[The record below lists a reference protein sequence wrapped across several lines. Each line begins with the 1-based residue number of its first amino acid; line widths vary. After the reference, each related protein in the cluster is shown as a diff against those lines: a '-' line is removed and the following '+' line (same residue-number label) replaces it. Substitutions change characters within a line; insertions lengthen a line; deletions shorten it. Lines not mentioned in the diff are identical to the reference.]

1 MIFHEVKD
9 MKKIIRF
16 CLPLIILLL
25 LPPLVTKAEG
35 EKFKNDR
42 CVVPFDLIVSCDG
55 EEKYLRSSYGI
66 LVGISDDG
74 GAPNIIANVK
84 DVFATG
90 EEIQI
95 FCDEKAIEEDKR
107 DKVEAV
113 IKVTVEKDVQIGATI
128 NNVSDSM
135 NLAVLNLEKKVYNHN
150 SVLFDLDDDNIKPAQ
165 ELYILD
171 NESNY
176 HIGYAVNESLVN
188 GIKYVQ
194 FDSPLDWE
202 QRGQAV
208 FTENEEFV
216 GMIQDSVDG
225 AHKNALSS
233 KEIAVV
239 LKTLGIEID
248 VADHT
253 VKPVDKQVLIAATDM
268 ADKLDLSL
276 YTPETAEA
284 MKEQIQVARSI
295 IISEEATQEEVDAAY
310 NNLNSA
316 QDSLVIEEKMDTIT
330 IVLIIV
336 SGVLALGIVIFVIV
350 LIIIKKRRKKKE
362 KEKAELDAKRA
373 PVSNGPYVPNG
384 NKNKK
389 ETTLPGG
396 QSEYLTRVKLSGE
409 LDKNDAPESGGMSE
423 KLTNLSGFAP
433 SSKAVSFNEED
444 TTVLSV
450 IEEDEH
456 NSSKI
461 LAHLVMLNDGKRI
474 DIDKE
479 LYTLGKSE
487 QKADFAID
495 NKSVSRAHL
504 SIIYKDGKFYA
515 KDLSSLNGSYLNNNK
530 LNPQEEV
537 EIKNE
542 DSIKLADAEMKFYVD

>member
-1 MIFHEVKD
+1 
-9 MKKIIRF
+9 MKKRLLF
-16 CLPLIILLL
+16 CLPIIVLLL
-25 LPPLVTKAEG
+25 FTPLPAKAEG
-35 EKFKNDR
+35 EKFDNNR
-42 CVVPFDLIVSCDG
+42 CVVPFDLVLSFDG
-55 EEKYLRSSYGI
+55 QEKYLRSSYGI
-66 LVGISDDG
+66 LVGINGDG
-74 GAPNIIANVK
+74 GASNIITNVK
-84 DVFATG
+84 DVRATG
-90 EEIQI
+90 EEIQN
-95 FCDEKAIEEDKR
+95 FCDEKEIEEDRR
-107 DKVEAV
+107 DKVETV
-113 IKVTVEKDVQIGATI
+113 IRVTVEKDIQIKATI

-135 NLAVLNLEKKVYNHN
+135 NLAVLNLEKEIYNHN
-150 SVLFDLDDDNIKPAQ
+150 SILFDIDDENIKPAQ

-171 NESNY
+171 DESNY

-208 FTENEEFV
+208 FNENEEFI

-233 KEIAVV
+233 KEIAVA
-239 LKTLGIEID
+239 LKTLGIYID

-284 MKEQIQVARSI
+284 MKEQIQAARSI

-450 IEEDEH
+450 IEEEEH

>member
-1 MIFHEVKD
+1 
-9 MKKIIRF
+9 MKKRLLF
-16 CLPLIILLL
+16 CLPIIVLLL
-25 LPPLVTKAEG
+25 FTPLLAKAEG
-35 EKFKNDR
+35 EKFDNNR
-42 CVVPFDLIVSCDG
+42 CVVPFDLVLSFDG
-55 EEKYLRSSYGI
+55 QEKYLRSSYGI
-66 LVGISDDG
+66 LVGINGDG
-74 GAPNIIANVK
+74 GVSNIITNVK
-84 DVFATG
+84 DVRATG
-90 EEIQI
+90 EEIQN
-95 FCDEKAIEEDKR
+95 FCDEKEIEEDRR
-107 DKVEAV
+107 DKVETV
-113 IKVTVEKDVQIGATI
+113 IRVTVEKDIQIKATI

-135 NLAVLNLEKKVYNHN
+135 NLAVLNLEKEIYNHN
-150 SVLFDLDDDNIKPAQ
+150 SILFDIDDENIKPAQ

-171 NESNY
+171 DESNY

-208 FTENEEFV
+208 FNENEEFI

-233 KEIAVV
+233 KEIAVA
-239 LKTLGIEID
+239 LKTLGIYID

-284 MKEQIQVARSI
+284 MKEQIQAARSI

-450 IEEDEH
+450 IEEEEN

>member
-1 MIFHEVKD
+1 MLLFTP
-9 MKKIIRF
+9 
-16 CLPLIILLL
+16 LPA
-25 LPPLVTKAEG
+25 KAEG
-35 EKFKNDR
+35 EKFDNNR
-42 CVVPFDLIVSCDG
+42 CVVPFDLVLSFDG
-55 EEKYLRSSYGI
+55 QEKYLRSSYGI
-66 LVGISDDG
+66 LVGINGDG
-74 GAPNIIANVK
+74 GASNIITNVK
-84 DVFATG
+84 DVRATG
-90 EEIQI
+90 EEIQN
-95 FCDEKAIEEDKR
+95 FCDEKEIEEDRR
-107 DKVEAV
+107 DKVETV
-113 IKVTVEKDVQIGATI
+113 IRVTVEKDIQIKATI

-135 NLAVLNLEKKVYNHN
+135 NLAVLNLEKEIYNHN
-150 SVLFDLDDDNIKPAQ
+150 SILFDIDDENIKPAQ

-171 NESNY
+171 DESNY

-208 FTENEEFV
+208 FNENEEFI

-233 KEIAVV
+233 KEIAVA
-239 LKTLGIEID
+239 LKTLGIYID

-284 MKEQIQVARSI
+284 MKEQIQAARSI

-450 IEEDEH
+450 IEEEEH

-515 KDLSSLNGSYLNNNK
+515 KDLSSLNGSYLNNTK
-530 LNPQEEV
+530 MNPQEEV

-542 DSIKLADAEMKFYVD
+542 EIIKLADVEMKFYVD

>member
-1 MIFHEVKD
+1 

-350 LIIIKKRRKKKE
+350 LIIINKRRNKKE

>member
-1 MIFHEVKD
+1 
-9 MKKIIRF
+9 MKKRLLF
-16 CLPLIILLL
+16 CLPIIVLLL
-25 LPPLVTKAEG
+25 FTPLLAKAEG
-35 EKFKNDR
+35 EKFDNNR
-42 CVVPFDLIVSCDG
+42 CVVPFDLVLSFDG
-55 EEKYLRSSYGI
+55 QEKYLRSSYGI
-66 LVGISDDG
+66 LVGINGDG
-74 GAPNIIANVK
+74 GASNIITNVK
-84 DVFATG
+84 DVRATG
-90 EEIQI
+90 EEIQN
-95 FCDEKAIEEDKR
+95 FCDEKEIEEDRR
-107 DKVEAV
+107 DKVETV
-113 IKVTVEKDVQIGATI
+113 IRVTVEKDIQIKATI

-135 NLAVLNLEKKVYNHN
+135 NLAVLNLEKEIYNHN
-150 SVLFDLDDDNIKPAQ
+150 SILFDIDDENIKPAQ

-171 NESNY
+171 DESNY

-208 FTENEEFV
+208 FNENEEFI

-233 KEIAVV
+233 KEIAVA
-239 LKTLGIEID
+239 LKTLGIYID

-284 MKEQIQVARSI
+284 MKEQIQAARSI

-450 IEEDEH
+450 IEEEEH

>member
-1 MIFHEVKD
+1 

>member
-1 MIFHEVKD
+1 
-9 MKKIIRF
+9 MKKRLLF
-16 CLPLIILLL
+16 CLPIIVLLL
-25 LPPLVTKAEG
+25 FTPLLAKAEG
-35 EKFKNDR
+35 EKFDNNR
-42 CVVPFDLIVSCDG
+42 CVVPFDLVLSFDG
-55 EEKYLRSSYGI
+55 QEKYLRSSYGI
-66 LVGISDDG
+66 LVGINGDG
-74 GAPNIIANVK
+74 GASNIITNVK
-84 DVFATG
+84 DVRATG
-90 EEIQI
+90 EEIQN
-95 FCDEKAIEEDKR
+95 FCDEKEIEEDRR
-107 DKVEAV
+107 DKVETV
-113 IKVTVEKDVQIGATI
+113 IRVTVEKDIQIKATI

-135 NLAVLNLEKKVYNHN
+135 NLAVLNLEKEIYNHN
-150 SVLFDLDDDNIKPAQ
+150 SILFDIDDENIKPAQ

-171 NESNY
+171 DESNY

-208 FTENEEFV
+208 FNENEEFI

-233 KEIAVV
+233 KEIAVA
-239 LKTLGIEID
+239 LKTLGIYID

-253 VKPVDKQVLIAATDM
+253 VKPVDKQVLITATDM

-284 MKEQIQVARSI
+284 MKEQIQAARSI

-450 IEEDEH
+450 IEEEEH

>member
-1 MIFHEVKD
+1 
-9 MKKIIRF
+9 MKKRLLF
-16 CLPLIILLL
+16 CLPIIVLLL
-25 LPPLVTKAEG
+25 FTPLLAKAEG
-35 EKFKNDR
+35 EKFDNNR
-42 CVVPFDLIVSCDG
+42 CVVPFDLVLSFDG
-55 EEKYLRSSYGI
+55 QEKYLRSSYGI
-66 LVGISDDG
+66 LVGINGDG
-74 GAPNIIANVK
+74 GASNIITNVK
-84 DVFATG
+84 DVRATG
-90 EEIQI
+90 EEIQN
-95 FCDEKAIEEDKR
+95 FCDEKEIEEDRR
-107 DKVEAV
+107 DKVETV
-113 IKVTVEKDVQIGATI
+113 IRVTVEKDIQIKATI

-135 NLAVLNLEKKVYNHN
+135 NLAVLNLEKEIYNHN
-150 SVLFDLDDDNIKPAQ
+150 SILFDIDDENIKPAQ

-171 NESNY
+171 DESNY

-208 FTENEEFV
+208 FNENEEFI

-233 KEIAVV
+233 KEIAVA
-239 LKTLGIEID
+239 LKTLGIYID

-284 MKEQIQVARSI
+284 MKEQIQAARSI

-409 LDKNDAPESGGMSE
+409 LDKNDAPESSGMSE

-450 IEEDEH
+450 IEEEEH

>member
-1 MIFHEVKD
+1 VED
-9 MKKIIRF
+9 LKKRLLF
-16 CLPLIILLL
+16 CLPIIVLLL
-25 LPPLVTKAEG
+25 FTPLLAKAEG
-35 EKFKNDR
+35 EKFDNNR
-42 CVVPFDLIVSCDG
+42 CVVPFDLVLSFDG
-55 EEKYLRSSYGI
+55 QEKYLRSSYGI
-66 LVGISDDG
+66 LVGINGDG
-74 GAPNIIANVK
+74 GASNIITNVK
-84 DVFATG
+84 DVRATG
-90 EEIQI
+90 EEIQN
-95 FCDEKAIEEDKR
+95 FCDEKEIEEDRR
-107 DKVEAV
+107 DKVETV
-113 IKVTVEKDVQIGATI
+113 IRVTVEKDIQIKATI

-135 NLAVLNLEKKVYNHN
+135 NLAVLNLEKEIYNHN
-150 SVLFDLDDDNIKPAQ
+150 SILFDIDDENIKPAQ

-171 NESNY
+171 DESNY

-208 FTENEEFV
+208 FNENEEFI

-233 KEIAVV
+233 KEIAVA
-239 LKTLGIEID
+239 LKTLGIYID

-253 VKPVDKQVLIAATDM
+253 IKPVDKQVLIAATDM

-284 MKEQIQVARSI
+284 MKEQIQAARSI

-409 LDKNDAPESGGMSE
+409 LDKNDVPESTGMSE

-450 IEEDEH
+450 IEEEES
-456 NSSKI
+456 NSSRI
-461 LAHLVMLNDGKRI
+461 PAYLVVLNDGRRI

-479 LYTLGKSE
+479 LYTIGKSN

-504 SIIYKDGKFYA
+504 AIISKDGRFYA
-515 KDLSSLNGSYLNNNK
+515 KDLSSLNGSYLNNIK
-530 LNPQEEV
+530 MNPQEEV

-542 DSIKLADAEMKFYVD
+542 DSIRLADVEMKFYVD

>member
-1 MIFHEVKD
+1 
-9 MKKIIRF
+9 MKKRLLF
-16 CLPLIILLL
+16 CLPIIVLLL
-25 LPPLVTKAEG
+25 FTPLLAKAEG
-35 EKFKNDR
+35 EKFDNNR
-42 CVVPFDLIVSCDG
+42 CVVPFDLVLSFDG
-55 EEKYLRSSYGI
+55 QEKYLRSSYGI
-66 LVGISDDG
+66 LVGINGDG
-74 GAPNIIANVK
+74 GVSNIITNVK
-84 DVFATG
+84 DVRATG
-90 EEIQI
+90 EEIQN
-95 FCDEKAIEEDKR
+95 FCDEKEIEEDRR
-107 DKVEAV
+107 DKVETV
-113 IKVTVEKDVQIGATI
+113 IRVTVEKDIQIKATI

-135 NLAVLNLEKKVYNHN
+135 NLAVLNLEKEIYNHN
-150 SVLFDLDDDNIKPAQ
+150 SILFDIDDENIKPAQ

-171 NESNY
+171 DESNY

-208 FTENEEFV
+208 FNENEEFI

-233 KEIAVV
+233 KEIAVA
-239 LKTLGIEID
+239 LKTLGIYID

-284 MKEQIQVARSI
+284 MKEQIQAARSI

-450 IEEDEH
+450 IEEEEH

>member
-1 MIFHEVKD
+1 
-9 MKKIIRF
+9 MKKRLLF
-16 CLPLIILLL
+16 CLPIIVLLL
-25 LPPLVTKAEG
+25 FTPLPAKAEG
-35 EKFKNDR
+35 EKFDNNR
-42 CVVPFDLIVSCDG
+42 CVVPFDLVLSFDG
-55 EEKYLRSSYGI
+55 QEKYLRSSYGI
-66 LVGISDDG
+66 LVGINGDG
-74 GAPNIIANVK
+74 GASNIITNVK
-84 DVFATG
+84 DVRATG
-90 EEIQI
+90 EEIQN
-95 FCDEKAIEEDKR
+95 FCDEKEIEEDRR
-107 DKVEAV
+107 DKVETV
-113 IKVTVEKDVQIGATI
+113 IRVTVEKDIQIKATI

-135 NLAVLNLEKKVYNHN
+135 NLAVLNLEKEIYNHN
-150 SVLFDLDDDNIKPAQ
+150 SILFDIDDENIKPAQ

-171 NESNY
+171 DESNY

-208 FTENEEFV
+208 FNENEEFI

-233 KEIAVV
+233 KEIAVA
-239 LKTLGIEID
+239 LKTLGIYID

-284 MKEQIQVARSI
+284 MKEQIQAARSI

-450 IEEDEH
+450 IEEEEH

-515 KDLSSLNGSYLNNNK
+515 KDLSSLNGSYLNNTK
-530 LNPQEEV
+530 MNPQEEV

-542 DSIKLADAEMKFYVD
+542 DIIKLADVEMKFYVD

>member
-1 MIFHEVKD
+1 
-9 MKKIIRF
+9 MKKRLLF
-16 CLPLIILLL
+16 CLPIIVLLL
-25 LPPLVTKAEG
+25 FTPLPAKAEG
-35 EKFKNDR
+35 EKFDNNR
-42 CVVPFDLIVSCDG
+42 CVVPFDLVLSFDG
-55 EEKYLRSSYGI
+55 QEKYLRSSYGI
-66 LVGISDDG
+66 LVGINGDG
-74 GAPNIIANVK
+74 GASNIITNVK
-84 DVFATG
+84 DVRATG
-90 EEIQI
+90 EEIQN
-95 FCDEKAIEEDKR
+95 FCDEKEIEEDRR
-107 DKVEAV
+107 DKVETV
-113 IKVTVEKDVQIGATI
+113 IRVTVEKDIQIKATI

-135 NLAVLNLEKKVYNHN
+135 NLAVLNLEKEIYNHN
-150 SVLFDLDDDNIKPAQ
+150 SILFDIDDENIKPAQ

-171 NESNY
+171 DESNY

-208 FTENEEFV
+208 FNENEEFI

-233 KEIAVV
+233 KEIAVA
-239 LKTLGIEID
+239 LKTLGIYID

-284 MKEQIQVARSI
+284 MKEQIQAARSI

-450 IEEDEH
+450 IEEEEH

-515 KDLSSLNGSYLNNNK
+515 KDLSSLNGSYLNNTK
-530 LNPQEEV
+530 MNPQEEV

-542 DSIKLADAEMKFYVD
+542 EIIKLADVEMKFYVD